1 MQLPTRSSRIEK
13 PNPDLV
19 DLAGFK
25 GDNVAF
31 FGEALRRLARKR
43 EGKRHLYFGLVGSCD
58 LLGNALRRAQSVV
71 RRDLRPGLWSHA
83 FAFVL
88 SNDAPADIGSI
99 KIRGVPLDTRNQRLP
114 EPAWNGVTESDLS
127 LYASPER
134 DANVALLSIE
144 LSEAEAALVID
155 RFYTPNADRVRFDL
169 WNSLCAW
176 QRYYWSFGS
185 EPNPF
190 QQSVPMP
197 SSHFI
202 EHCYDAIQLDLTPA
216 TSERT
221 SAPEFLWGTVKY
233 WYEAYATRGNPI
245 SGVYLVR
252 DPGCTTM
259 PPENTAKPKAQ
270 PLTKDDI
277 LKRTQTLLQQAGK
290 LPEAPP
296 ASATLRKELGMT
308 PAAINALSS
317 EIQSEFPAV
326 DAAILKAKLSKATT
340 VAKLADAIVA
350 SIPAKS

>member
-19 DLAGFK
+19 DLSGFT

-31 FGEALRRLARKR
+31 FAEALRRLAIPRP
-43 EGKRHLYFGLVGSCD
+43 GKRHLYFALVGSCD

-88 SNDAPADIGSI
+88 PNGTPPADVGSI

-144 LSEAEAALVID
+144 LSEAEAAAVID

-216 TSERT
+216 TSERH

-233 WYEAYATRGNPI
+233 WYEAYTTRGNALR
-245 SGVYLVR
+245 GVYLIR

-259 PPENTAKPKAQ
+259 PPENTAKPRAK
-270 PLTKDDI
+270 PPTKDDF
-277 LKRTQTLLQQAGK
+277 LKRTQKLLQQALK
-290 LPEAPP
+290 LATEP
-296 ASATLRKELGMT
+296 ADAASLRKDLGMT
-308 PAAINALSS
+308 ATALKALAGA
-317 EIQSEFPAV
+317 IQSEFPSV
-326 DAAILKAKLSKATT
+326 DAASLKPKLPKATT
-340 VAKLADAIVA
+340 VATLAEAIWA
-350 SIPAKS
+350 ATAKS